1 MPRRTLEA
9 SRHWNLRGVYTR
21 GPCSPGSFPVRIRVA
36 ATVPAQ
42 TAHPNTSARTD
53 RSINTARRRH
63 LLTQPAI
70 GVQSG
75 PARHRV
81 SSRAAEHTRHY
92 ANLSLEVA
100 STSVGLFVLRTGGIG
115 GRASLSAADVVSN
128 RVACSRV

>member
-1 MPRRTLEA
+1 MPRRTLALLAAGIREACIHACRVRRVVFRFAFA
-9 SRHWNLRGVYTR
+9 SRQTSLRR
-21 GPCSPGSFPVRIRVA
+21 QLIRA
-36 ATVPAQ
+36 R
-42 TAHPNTSARTD
+42 ARTD

-75 PARHRV
+75 PARLRFP
-81 SSRAAEHTRHY
+81 SRAAEHTRHY
-92 ANLSLEVA
+92 ANFSLEVA

-128 RVACSRV
+128 GIACSRV